1 MGCSGIFL
9 RLKNWLIG
17 IVQLNDT
24 HPMAI
29 PWDISKSKGSAFIPQ
44 PNKHGKQKET
54 GQYQEG
60 AAQGLSSKQMAGK
73 YISAKVQL

>member
-1 MGCSGIFL
+1 ME
-9 RLKNWLIG
+9 
-17 IVQLNDT
+17 
-24 HPMAI
+24 M

-54 GQYQEG
+54 GQFQEG